1 MVKFFYYKSEFFA
14 SMEAVSEVS
23 SNNTLTG
30 VRSQDVSAA
39 QLEDSSPLQLMF
51 FRLVAQDGPHF
62 RHQTRDEPPLT
73 DEEKIKIVSDLFLK
87 NPGQFL
93 ARYSSFLVWP
103 DDAGCFDQHLD
114 DFTVQFYLR
123 KAGVKFCAADNLPAK
138 PVIAPDDNA
147 LGKKRCRIKNRRYKA
162 MMRMKAEADEDP
174 TNGYFS
180 HEQMRERDPE
190 LWEDMVGRYASAE
203 KRRALLGHQYDSFS
217 GMLLSQILDSEMAR
231 PPVFETD
238 EESSESSATVDS
250 RRVISKPKYRR
261 TKREEERQ
269 CSETE
274 FSEIMHSRF
283 LSGLDKDF
291 DYAAVDN
298 DESLDDDPDLNR
310 DAEESYFDAE
320 SPKSIR
326 LDDGDDDEQEQEQ
339 EEMQRWEASV
349 SGS

>member
-1 MVKFFYYKSEFFA
+1 MDGISE
-14 SMEAVSEVS
+14 SILT
-23 SNNTLTG
+23 NTPADTLA
-30 VRSQDVSAA
+30 QDLSAA
-39 QLEDSSPLQLMF
+39 KLEDCSPLQLMF
-51 FRLVAQDGPHF
+51 SRLVAQEGPHF

-73 DEEKIKIVSDLFLK
+73 EEEKIKIVSDLFLR

-114 DFTVQFYLR
+114 DFTVQFYLK
-123 KAGVKFCAADNLPAK
+123 KAGVEFRAVENSPNELA
-138 PVIAPDDNA
+138 IAPNESA
-147 LGKKRCRIKNRRYKA
+147 LGKRHCRIRNRRFKA
-162 MMRMKAEADEDP
+162 MMRMKAEAEEDP

-203 KRRALLGHQYDSFS
+203 QRRALLGHQYDSFS

-238 EESSESSATVDS
+238 EDSSASSTTVDS
-250 RRVISKPKYRR
+250 RRAVSKPKSRR
-261 TKREEERQ
+261 TKKEEERQ
-269 CSETE
+269 RSETE

-298 DESLDDDPDLNR
+298 DESLDDDSDLNR
-310 DAEESYFDAE
+310 DAEDSYFDAE
-320 SPKSIR
+320 SPKSLS
-326 LDDGDDDEQEQEQ
+326 LDD
-339 EEMQRWEASV
+339 EEEEDTGGKKAPASDSWSDGEFESV
-349 SGS
+349 LSNKQS

>member
-238 EESSESSATVDS
+238 EVGPA
-250 RRVISKPKYRR
+250 
-261 TKREEERQ
+261 
-269 CSETE
+269 
-274 FSEIMHSRF
+274 
-283 LSGLDKDF
+283 
-291 DYAAVDN
+291 
-298 DESLDDDPDLNR
+298 
-310 DAEESYFDAE
+310 
-320 SPKSIR
+320 
-326 LDDGDDDEQEQEQ
+326 
-339 EEMQRWEASV
+339 
-349 SGS
+349 